1 MIYMLDQQVH
11 HHLDKGAREFMMLSI
26 QRCLDNRARNI
37 WQCTS
42 NVLVVVRRTTVILRG
57 NINMVFQARLNLKVT
72 RSTKEQFQECQGM

>member
-11 HHLDKGAREFMMLSI
+11 HHLDKGAKGI
-26 QRCLDNRARNI
+26 HDVIHTTCLDNRARNI

-42 NVLVVVRRTTVILRG
+42 NVLVVVRRTTVMLRG

>member
-11 HHLDKGAREFMMLSI
+11 HHLDKGAREFMMLPI

-42 NVLVVVRRTTVILRG
+42 NVLVVVRRTTVMLRG